1 MVIWPGTE
9 IDITPAQVHMHFE
22 VLSSAGM
29 FPIITVGAPGAH
41 GAGITGMHGTGVR
54 TPKAA
59 VVAAATAGLAMDMHI
74 PKGGM
79 FTMGF

>member
-1 MVIWPGTE
+1 
-9 IDITPAQVHMHFE
+9 MHFE